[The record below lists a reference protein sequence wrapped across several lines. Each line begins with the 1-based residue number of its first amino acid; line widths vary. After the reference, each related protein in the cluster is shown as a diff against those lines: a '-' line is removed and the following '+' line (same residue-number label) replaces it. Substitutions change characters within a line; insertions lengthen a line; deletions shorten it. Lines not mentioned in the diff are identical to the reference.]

1 MAKEHI
7 VAEIYN
13 LLSCLPKHNHLTPKK
28 ELPVSGIYI
37 FYEKGEKCYL
47 GESETDRIVRIGTH
61 KSDGRFPGR
70 IRQHY
75 GQVNSLRGN
84 KNSSVFRKHVGS
96 ALISRTNRDDPR
108 LKDWIK
114 QGEPGTSEIE
124 ELVSLELRNNFTFV
138 CFTVDTKEER
148 LSLESGLIA
157 ILSQFPPG
165 QPSDNWLGKY
175 AASPDIVR
183 SGLWNTQHINSTPL
197 SMIQLERLQKLV
209 RG

>member
-1 MAKEHI
+1 MNNEQI
-7 VAEIYN
+7 TIEVYSM
-13 LLSCLPKHNHLTPKK
+13 LSRLPKHNHHTPKK
-28 ELPVSGIYI
+28 ELPVNGIYI
-37 FYEKGEKCYL
+37 FYEKGEICSL
-47 GESETDRIVRIGTH
+47 GESKTDRIVRVGTH

-84 KNSSVFRKHVGS
+84 KNSSVFRKHIGS

-108 LKDWIK
+108 LKDWIE

-124 ELVSLELRNNFTFV
+124 ELVSVELRNNFTFV
-138 CFTVDTKEER
+138 CFPVDTKEER

-157 ILSQFPPG
+157 LLSQFPLG

-175 AASPDIVR
+175 AARPEIGN
-183 SGLWNTQHINSTPL
+183 SGLWNTQHISSTPL
-197 SMIQLERLQKLV
+197 SMIQLERLKRLV